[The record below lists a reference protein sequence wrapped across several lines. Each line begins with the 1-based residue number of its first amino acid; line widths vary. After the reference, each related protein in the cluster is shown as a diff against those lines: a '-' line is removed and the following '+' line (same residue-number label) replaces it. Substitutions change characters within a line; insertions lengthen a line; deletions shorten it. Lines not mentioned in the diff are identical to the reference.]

1 MNAQKD
7 LWSYGAYDIA
17 DGEFYGPL
25 EVLELEDVQEALRKA
40 GITIHDD
47 ELVVGDEEAFE
58 LQDGT
63 RVDVEGFTYAFQQT
77 LFSLGYE
84 WDSVA

>member
-7 LWSYGAYDIA
+7 IWSYGAYDA

-25 EVLELEDVQEALRKA
+25 EVLELEDVQEALREA
-40 GITIHDD
+40 GVTVHDD
-47 ELVVGDEEAFE
+47 ELDVGDEKAFE

-63 RVDVEGFTYAFQQT
+63 RVDVEGFTEAFQQT
-77 LFSLGYE
+77 LLSLGYE
-84 WDSVA
+84 WDCAA